1 MNPLV
6 GVAISL
12 LPELL
17 SLIKSSDGAKLI
29 SDKIAGIVAETTK
42 VDTPAEANK
51 LIESDPQL
59 KADLQSRLAQMAL
72 EQQKASFEADDR
84 RNTQANVSTGGARS
98 AIRAQMDK
106 SLLLSMMPAMIS
118 GAIVLGF
125 FIVLGFMAM
134 GKVGVSAGPD
144 LDKLAVVMKDTS
156 AEGAKALAGE
166 LERSRTREE
175 NVFQIFNILVGAL
188 ATAFATVMN
197 FWLGSSLGSRQKD
210 AIASDVQTNQA
221 VLLSRPPA
229 APAPAPIS
237 VAPQPSADPVEDGGV
252 ATPVPP
258 VMPVSSG
265 VLAENLPQLAQPH
278 RHFPDGA
285 RWQLTK
291 TGIAIDGAAAAGT
304 MGAPS
309 TVRKLWT
316 LYGTDCATAAKRL
329 GVPVELIVATIAT
342 ESRGDASARRQE
354 PQIGDQSVGLMQT
367 LVKTARSAMG
377 RPNLKADDLLDPRT
391 SIEAGTSYIAQQRGS
406 THFDPPL
413 VAAAYNAGSLKPDPA
428 EANRWKLRCY
438 PVGTG
443 QHIDRFVAWFNDCMV
458 VSAADGWGAGTVP
471 SFAAG
476 LGAAAKVTPAADA
489 STTPTHTQISAPF
502 VSDKGQDFPP
512 RPDFFPLKDT
522 AARQALF
529 GKFDFAVEPQPGNP
543 EHIRILGDWQAENI
557 VSVAVTQTGIGKK
570 GKPLAFDFN
579 VRAAAQLKN
588 LWAEWESAGLLD
600 RIVTFDGSFEPRM
613 IRGTTQSLSCHSFG
627 GAFDINAALNPLQ
640 RMPPLVGQPGCVR
653 ELVGIANK
661 WGFFWGG
668 HFRTR
673 LDGMHFEVAQLK
685 S

>member
-17 SLIKSSDGAKLI
+17 NLLKDSGAVKGM
-29 SDKIAGIVAETTK
+29 SDKIAGVVADTTK
-42 VDTPAEANK
+42 ADTPAKAIAA
-51 LIESDPQL
+51 IESDPDV
-59 KADLQSRLAQMAL
+59 KADLQARLAQLAL
-72 EQQKASFEADDR
+72 AQQQASFEAEGKR
-84 RNTQANVSTGGARS
+84 SIQANVSTGGARS

-106 SLLLSMMPAMIS
+106 SLLLSMTPAVIS
-118 GAIVLGF
+118 YAIVVGF
-125 FIVLGFMAM
+125 FIVLAVMAM

-144 LDKLAVVMKDTS
+144 LDKLAAVIKDAS
-156 AEGAKALAGE
+156 AESAKAIAGE

-210 AIASDVQTNQA
+210 AIASDVQANQA
-221 VLLSRPPA
+221 TLLSRPPA
-229 APAPAPIS
+229 PAAAAPVPVPA
-237 VAPQPSADPVEDGGV
+237 APQPPADPVEDGGI

-258 VMPVSSG
+258 VVPASSG
-265 VLAENLPQLAQPH
+265 VLAEVMPQLTQPH

-291 TGIAIDGAAAAGT
+291 GGIAIDGAAAAGT
-304 MGAPS
+304 MGVPS

-316 LYGTDCATAAKRL
+316 LYGTDCATSAKRL

-377 RPNLKADDLLDPRT
+377 RPNLRADDLLDPRT
-391 SIEAGTSYIAQQRGS
+391 SIEAGTCYIAQQRAG

-438 PVGTG
+438 PLGTG
-443 QHIDRFVAWFNDCMV
+443 QHIDRFVSWFNDCMV
-458 VSAADGWGAGTVP
+458 VSAADGWGAGAVP
-471 SFAAG
+471 SFAAS
-476 LGAAAKVTPAADA
+476 LGAPAA
-489 STTPTHTQISAPF
+489 PTSPPVATPF
-502 VSDKGQDFPP
+502 VSNKGQDFPP
-512 RPDFFPLKDT
+512 RPDFLPLKDT

-529 GKFDFAVEPQPGNP
+529 GRFDFVAEPQPDNP

-557 VSVAVTQTGIGKK
+557 VSVEVTQTRIGKMA
-570 GKPLAFDFN
+570 KPLAFAFN
-579 VRAAAQLKN
+579 AKAAAQLKS

-613 IRGTTQSLSCHSFG
+613 IRGTTASLSCHSFG
-627 GAFDINAALNPLQ
+627 AAFDINAGFNPLQ

-653 ELVGIANK
+653 ELVGIANT

-673 LDGMHFEVAQLK
+673 LDGMHFEVAQLR